1 MILENH
7 PDKMINI
14 LKKQNVTIKEKN
26 QESVYVDEDME
37 NNYLN
42 EALCK
47 ISKSIF
53 FDQKISYCFND
64 DINKF
69 SRKM

>member
-1 MILENH
+1 MILEKH
-7 PDKMINI
+7 PDRMINI
-14 LKKQNVTIKEKN
+14 LKKQNVTIKE
-26 QESVYVDEDME
+26 ESFYIDENME

-64 DINKF
+64 DVNKF
-69 SRKM
+69 SRRM